1 MLELAAEIGERLA
14 RGDRFALATVTAV
27 SGSAPREPGAS
38 MIVDV
43 DGRVTGSVSGGCVEG
58 AVYELCERVLAGSGV
73 ERARFGI
80 DDESAFA
87 VGLSCGGEIDVFVQ
101 AADAAGF
108 AARPFQRAVAGASS
122 GLATLVAGP
131 RELLGRIVV
140 PGGAGAAG
148 AAGALPDDDL
158 APAGVRGL
166 SAARIE
172 AELGRRIRSGRSGLV
187 RLECDG
193 DDLVFFCESRLAPP
207 RMLITGAVAF
217 AEALSAAAALL
228 GYRVT
233 VCDPRPLFATPERFP
248 AAHEVVAEWPSDH
261 LAGLDVD
268 ERTVVCVLGHDA
280 RSDIPL
286 LAAALALPIAY
297 VGALGS
303 RRTHEE
309 RVRMLR
315 AAGVGDA
322 ELTRLHSPIGLDL
335 GAATPEETAVSIL
348 AEVIAARS
356 GRDARPLGETS
367 GPIHA
372 RADHLTAS
380 GAATSG
386 MFTGETFPS

>member
-14 RGDRFALATVTAV
+14 RGDRFALATVTGV
-27 SGSAPREPGAS
+27 SGSAPRGPGAS
-38 MIVDV
+38 MIVDL

-101 AADAAGF
+101 AADASGF
-108 AARPFQRAVAGASS
+108 AAAPFERAIGGASS
-122 GLATLVAGP
+122 GLATLIAGP
-131 RELLGRIVV
+131 ASLLGRIVV
-140 PGGAGAAG
+140 PGTDAREATVALDDAELAA
-148 AAGALPDDDL
+148 
-158 APAGVRGL
+158 AGVRGL
-166 SAARIE
+166 SAARVE
-172 AELGRRIRSGRSGLV
+172 AEVDRRIRSGRSGLV
-187 RLECDG
+187 HLECDG
-193 DDLVFFCESRLAPP
+193 DELVFFCESRLAPP
-207 RMLITGAVAF
+207 RLLISGAVAF

-248 AAHEVVAEWPSDH
+248 AAHEVVAGWPSDH
-261 LAGLDVD
+261 LAGLEDVD

-280 RSDIPL
+280 RSDVPF
-286 LAAALALPIAY
+286 LAAALALPVAY

-309 RVRMLR
+309 RLRMLR
-315 AAGVGDA
+315 EAGLGDA
-322 ELTRLHSPIGLDL
+322 ELARLHSPIGLDL

-348 AEVIAARS
+348 AEVIASRS
-356 GRDARPLGETS
+356 GRDGRPLGETS

-372 RADHLTAS
+372 RTERVAS
-380 GAATSG
+380 GA
-386 MFTGETFPS
+386 

>member
-14 RGDRFALATVTAV
+14 RGERFALATVTAV
-27 SGSAPREPGAS
+27 SGSAPRGPGAS
-38 MIVDV
+38 MIVDP

-73 ERARFGI
+73 QRARFGI

-101 AADAAGF
+101 AADASGL
-108 AARPFQRAVAGASS
+108 AATPFERALAGASS

-131 RELLGRIVV
+131 AALLGRIVA
-140 PGGAGAAG
+140 PGVGAMEASAP
-148 AAGALPDDDL
+148 LDDADL
-158 APAGVRGL
+158 AAAGVRGL
-166 SAARIE
+166 SASRIE
-172 AELGRRIRSGRSGLV
+172 AELDRRIRSGRSGLV

-193 DDLVFFCESRLAPP
+193 DELVFFCESRLAPP

-228 GYRVT
+228 GYHVT

-248 AAHEVVAEWPSDH
+248 AAHEVVAAWPVDL
-261 LAGLDVD
+261 LAEVDVD

-280 RSDIPL
+280 RSDIPF
-286 LAAALALPIAY
+286 LAAALALPVAY

-309 RVRMLR
+309 RLGMLR
-315 AAGVGDA
+315 DLGVGDA
-322 ELTRLHSPIGLDL
+322 DLARLHSPIGLDL

-356 GRDARPLGETS
+356 GREARPLGETS
-367 GPIHA
+367 GRIHA
-372 RADHLTAS
+372 
-380 GAATSG
+380 
-386 MFTGETFPS
+386 